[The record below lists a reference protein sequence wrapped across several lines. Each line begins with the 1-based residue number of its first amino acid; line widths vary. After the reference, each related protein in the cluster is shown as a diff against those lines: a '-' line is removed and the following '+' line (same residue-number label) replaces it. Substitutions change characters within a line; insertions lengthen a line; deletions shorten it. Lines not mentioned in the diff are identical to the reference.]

1 MRKNSVAV
9 ALGNVVEVGDTL
21 GLVGSSGY
29 SYGPHIHFELHH
41 NGVKDPFNGAC
52 QPDSSRWIEQ
62 ADYVMD
68 LPFELMDHGLTTLEL
83 SWPVVSERPPT
94 KTHVSAPAVV
104 YSWLRLRNTGR
115 SDDLTWEFYE
125 NGSFWN
131 SYTFS
136 PDDTY
141 SSSWWYTYWTLPE
154 SSDYQGS
161 WSIKIYRNGEVMAQQ
176 DFTYD
181 DNENRL
187 PLAQSEALQLES
199 GSSIEGEFTADDPDG
214 SIFWYEI
221 AAHPSNGTLTQ
232 SGGRKRKF
240 RYTPDIGFAGLDTVT
255 FFARDDENAAGEYG
269 RVVFNV
275 VSPLE
280 ISQSNG
286 QLPERFKLYQN
297 YPNPFNPTTTLRYD
311 LPERSE
317 VMLTIYGVLGREVT
331 VAVDSW
337 QEAGSHEAMW
347 DGTNDVGQPVSAGIY
362 LYQIRARGFSQVKKM
377 VLLR

>member
-1 MRKNSVAV
+1 M
-9 ALGNVVEVGDTL
+9 
-21 GLVGSSGY
+21 
-29 SYGPHIHFELHH
+29 
-41 NGVKDPFNGAC
+41 
-52 QPDSSRWIEQ
+52 
-62 ADYVMD
+62 
-68 LPFELMDHGLTTLEL
+68 
-83 SWPVVSERPPT
+83 
-94 KTHVSAPAVV
+94 
-104 YSWLRLRNTGR
+104 
-115 SDDLTWEFYE
+115 
-125 NGSFWN
+125 
-131 SYTFS
+131 
-136 PDDTY
+136 
-141 SSSWWYTYWTLPE
+141 
-154 SSDYQGS
+154 
-161 WSIKIYRNGEVMAQQ
+161 
-176 DFTYD
+176 
-181 DNENRL
+181 
-187 PLAQSEALQLES
+187 
-199 GSSIEGEFTADDPDG
+199 
-214 SIFWYEI
+214 
-221 AAHPSNGTLTQ
+221 
-232 SGGRKRKF
+232 
-240 RYTPDIGFAGLDTVT
+240 DTVT

>member
-1 MRKNSVAV
+1 MLFHDPMAGGGMNSPGKSVVNYVDLDASSGLRDYGCGTVTYDGHQGTDMEILNFYEMDEGVAVLSAAQGVVIYTHDGEYDRETEGLNGKTANAVAVRHSDDSEAWYLHMRKNSVAV

-199 GSSIEGEFTADDPDG
+199 GSSIEGEFTADDPDAPSSGTKSPHTRQTALSHRAAAASG
-214 SIFWYEI
+214 SF
-221 AAHPSNGTLTQ
+221 
-232 SGGRKRKF
+232 
-240 RYTPDIGFAGLDTVT
+240 V
-255 FFARDDENAAGEYG
+255 
-269 RVVFNV
+269 
-275 VSPLE
+275 
-280 ISQSNG
+280 
-286 QLPERFKLYQN
+286 
-297 YPNPFNPTTTLRYD
+297 
-311 LPERSE
+311 
-317 VMLTIYGVLGREVT
+317 
-331 VAVDSW
+331 
-337 QEAGSHEAMW
+337 
-347 DGTNDVGQPVSAGIY
+347 
-362 LYQIRARGFSQVKKM
+362 IR
-377 VLLR
+377 LI